1 MRTAGVARLAAHR
14 RYGAGLAAVNQRTF
28 GTMPDGTVVDEITV
42 QADRIEA
49 RVITWGA
56 VLRDLVVRDR
66 QGAPRH
72 VVLGLNTIEDYLV
85 HARNFGAICGRVA
98 NRIAGASLTID
109 GRAFALTPNLRG
121 RHTLHGG
128 TIGFSRRVWRVAEQA
143 RDAVTLALVSPD
155 GEEGFPGT
163 VEAHCTWR
171 VEPPATL
178 RVILTARAD
187 ATTAVNL
194 APHPYF
200 VLDDAPTIDLHRL
213 TVAADFYIRTDS
225 DGIPTG
231 EIRSVAHTAYDFR
244 SGRRLYEGAAPEG
257 GYDINLVLR
266 RAGAVPGLLHVATL
280 ESGAGD
286 LALAVLTTEP
296 GLQLYD
302 APTLDIPVPGIG
314 GRRYGPRAGLAIEPQ
329 RFPDAPN
336 HAHFPSVIVRPG
348 EISRQESA
356 FMFA

>member
-1 MRTAGVARLAAHR
+1 MDRSL
-14 RYGAGLAAVNQRTF
+14 F
-28 GTMPDGTVVDEITV
+28 GTMPDGTPVHEVTLR
-42 QADRIEA
+42 ADGIVA

-56 VLRDLVVRDR
+56 VLRDLEVRDR
-66 QGAPRH
+66 RGAVRH
-72 VVLGLNTIEDYLV
+72 VVLGLNTIEDYLA
-85 HARNFGAICGRVA
+85 HSRNFGAICGRVA
-98 NRIAGASLTID
+98 NRIARASLTID
-109 GRAFALTPNLRG
+109 GRTFALTPNFRD

-128 TIGFSRRVWRVAEQA
+128 TIGFSRRVWRLAEQT

-163 VEAHCTWR
+163 VEAQCTWR
-171 VEPPATL
+171 VEPPGTL
-178 RVILTARAD
+178 RVILTARTD
-187 ATTAVNL
+187 AATAVNL

-200 VLDDAPTIDLHRL
+200 VLDDAPTIDRHRL
-213 TVAADFYIRTDS
+213 AVAADLYTPTDA

-231 EIRSVAHTAYDFR
+231 EIRSVADTPYDFR
-244 SGRRLYEGAAPEG
+244 AGRRLSDGAVPAA
-257 GYDINLVLR
+257 GYDVNLVLR
-266 RAGAVPGLLHVATL
+266 RAGAPPGLLRVATL
-280 ESGAGD
+280 EGGAGD

-336 HAHFPSVIVRPG
+336 HAHFPSVILRPG
-348 EISRQESA
+348 EVSRQESA
-356 FMFA
+356 FVFT

>member
-1 MRTAGVARLAAHR
+1 
-14 RYGAGLAAVNQRTF
+14 
-28 GTMPDGTVVDEITV
+28 MPDGTVVHEITL
-42 QADRIEA
+42 QADGIEA

-109 GRAFALTPNLRG
+109 GRTFPLTPNFRG

-128 TIGFSRRVWRVAEQA
+128 TIGFSRRAWRVADQT

-178 RVILTARAD
+178 RAILTARTD
-187 ATTAVNL
+187 AATSVNL

-200 VLDDAPTIDLHRL
+200 VLDDAPAIDRHRL
-213 TVAADFYIRTDS
+213 TAAADFYTPTDA

-231 EIRSVAHTAYDFR
+231 EIRSVADTPYDFR
-244 SGRRLYEGAAPEG
+244 SGRCLYDGATPEA
-257 GYDINLVLR
+257 GYDVNLVLR
-266 RAGAVPGLLHVATL
+266 RAGAAPGLLHVATL

-302 APTLDIPVPGIG
+302 APTLDVPVAGIG

-336 HAHFPSVIVRPG
+336 HAHFPSVILRPG
-348 EISRQESA
+348 EMSRQESA
-356 FMFA
+356 FVFT

>member
-1 MRTAGVARLAAHR
+1 
-14 RYGAGLAAVNQRTF
+14 VNRRTF
-28 GTMPDGTVVDEITV
+28 GTMPDGTVVNEMTLR
-42 QADRIEA
+42 ADGIEA

-66 QGAPRH
+66 RGVPRH
-72 VVLGLNTIEDYLV
+72 VVLGLNTIEDYLR
-85 HARNFGAICGRVA
+85 HSRNFGAICGRVA
-98 NRIAGASLTID
+98 NRIAHAALTID
-109 GRAFALTPNLRG
+109 GRTFALTPNFRD
-121 RHTLHGG
+121 RYTLHGG
-128 TIGFSRRVWRVAEQA
+128 TIGFSRRVWRVVEQTP
-143 RDAVTLALVSPD
+143 DAVTLVLVSSD

-163 VEAHCTWR
+163 VEAHCIWR

-178 RVILTARAD
+178 RVVLTARTD

-200 VLDDAPTIDLHRL
+200 VLDDAPTIDRHRL
-213 TVAADFYIRTDS
+213 TVAADFYTPTDP

-231 EIRSVAHTAYDFR
+231 EIRSVVGTPYDFR
-244 SGRRLYEGAAPEG
+244 SGRRLYDDAAPET
-257 GYDINLVLR
+257 GYDVNLVLR
-266 RAGAVPGLLHVATL
+266 RAGAPPGLLHVATL
-280 ESGAGD
+280 ESGAAD

-336 HAHFPSVIVRPG
+336 HAHFPSVILRPG
-348 EISRQESA
+348 EVSRQESA
-356 FMFA
+356 YVFT